1 MRKLVILLMCFGL
14 LVSCSNEDEIDINV
28 NKKSNN
34 NIEDNSMSKIWNLKS
49 YSGFLG
55 TVQLK
60 QNDVQWVLNENLNQ
74 IQVVNNIGES
84 LPYMIESG
92 TYNYTLIKGE
102 MTINKSFMYTVG
114 VDGNLFILRYKDNPV
129 LSDDEYT
136 LIFLENEELT
146 TITE

>member
-1 MRKLVILLMCFGL
+1 MCFGL